1 MKLKHIL
8 LIDDNDM
15 DNYISNYIINKNNVT
30 EKITMKTSAIDALEY
45 LNTLQT
51 NPKEFPDLIFLDIRM
66 PVMDGFDFLEEFI
79 KFPQA
84 INKQCDVVI
93 LSSSNHQKDIDRA
106 LQYSVVK
113 KYFTK
118 PLESSMLEDLQCF
131 S

>member
-118 PLESSMLEDLQCF
+118 PLELSMLEDLQCF